1 MNTLPALTFGCAA
14 INGTSMSTLSTLEE
28 PASGRLTIQRQPQV
42 GSIPIENPPR
52 FAWIP
57 DIDSGARYA
66 LRLRP
71 LTDGAD
77 SEFIANN
84 LALNFYT
91 PDRTFASGRYAW
103 SYALWSAARNEL
115 CSAWSSEHEFTIAD
129 DAVPA
134 PGMRHADRYAECN
147 LQHPRLWLDPHEADV
162 LGRKVKADSNHIRW
176 NDFYETDVRPWID
189 RVPIA
194 EPLAYPNNKR
204 TPALWRKMYI
214 DCQEILYAVR
224 HLSVAA
230 KVLQDAALLSQAR
243 RWLLHTARFDV
254 NGPTSRA
261 YNDEAAFRIAAALA
275 WGYDWLYNDLQEDER
290 MEVRAALATRLEE
303 VAAHVIDHA
312 RIHLFPYDSH
322 AVRSVASVMVPAC
335 IALLGEHP
343 RAQEW
348 LDFSIDYYDTL
359 YSPWGGKDGGWAE
372 GPHYWTTAMAYLID
386 AGNLLRKFAKHD
398 IYGRPFFQ
406 KTGEFPL
413 YTKAPDTTRSCFG
426 DDSTLGDLPSLKV
439 GYNIRHF
446 AAVTGDGHL
455 QWYFDQICRLAKGTE
470 GEFYNYGWWSFAF
483 DELQYQHDW
492 PAVKAVE
499 PRDLPL
505 MRHFADVGWV
515 AIQRQMHDPDEHLQF
530 GTKCSQY
537 GSISHSH
544 GDQGAFLLF
553 AYGEEL
559 AIQSGYYIGF
569 GTTMHR
575 NWRRLTKSKNAIL
588 IDGRGQYAGT
598 DKSLQIQSAGKVLEA
613 VEHADS
619 TVFISVD
626 PSQAYRNEIPYLKSY
641 RRDFHLVRGKHLV
654 VVDEVELEQAGQLQ
668 WLMQLM
674 TSPQLGQSSFRY
686 EGERG
691 GVTGEFLYCSSGPV
705 TLTTLEG
712 FDDVDPAELAGL
724 APHHRLVAT
733 TPRATSHTLV
743 TLLSPYRKGRSER
756 LHHFIY
762 DQGFATHIYLQDSLD
777 RSYSI
782 TLAKRF

>member
-1 MNTLPALTFGCAA
+1 
-14 INGTSMSTLSTLEE
+14 MSTLITLEA
-28 PASGRLTIQRQPQV
+28 PVSGRLTIQRQP
-42 GSIPIENPPR
+42 SIGAISTENPPR

-66 LRLRP
+66 VQLRAL
-71 LTDGAD
+71 DGDAKREVI
-77 SEFIANN
+77 STNVR
-84 LALNFYT
+84 LNFYT
-91 PDRTFASGRYAW
+91 PDRVFAAGRYVW
-103 SYALWSAARNEL
+103 SYALWSATENKQA
-115 CSAWSSEHEFTIAD
+115 STWSEEYEFTIPD
-129 DAVPA
+129 DAVNA
-134 PGMRHADRYAECN
+134 AGMRHADRYANCD
-147 LQHPRLWLDPHEADV
+147 LQHPRLWLNNDEVAA
-162 LGRKVKADSNHIRW
+162 LGKAVKANPMHNSWDK
-176 NDFYETDVRPWID
+176 FFETDVRPWID
-189 RVPIA
+189 RAPIA
-194 EPLAYPNNKR
+194 EPLPYPNNKR

-230 KVLQDAALLSQAR
+230 KVLQDAELLALAR
-243 RWLLHTARFDV
+243 KWLLHVARFDV
-254 NGPTSRA
+254 KGPTSRA
-261 YNDEAAFRIAAALA
+261 YNDEAAFRIAGALA

-290 MEVRAALATRLEE
+290 NEVRAALAIRLEE
-303 VAAHVIDHA
+303 VAIHVIDHA

-398 IYGRPFFQ
+398 IYQRPFFQ
-406 KTGEFPL
+406 KTGQFPL
-413 YTKAPDTTRSCFG
+413 YTKAPDTTRCCFG

-483 DELQYQHDW
+483 DELQYHHDW

-499 PRDLPL
+499 PSNLPL
-505 MRHFADVGWV
+505 MLHFKDIGWV
-515 AIQRQMHDPDEHLQF
+515 AVQRDMHDPDEHLQF

-553 AYGEEL
+553 AHGEEL

-588 IDGRGQYAGT
+588 IDGHGQYAGT
-598 DKSLQIQSAGKVLEA
+598 DKSLQIQSAGNVLEA
-613 VEHADS
+613 CENKDS

-626 PSQAYRNEIPYLKSY
+626 PSQAYRHDVQYLKSY
-641 RRDFHLVRGKHLV
+641 RRDFHLIRGKHLV
-654 VVDEVELEQAGQLQ
+654 VVDEVELEREGQIQ
-668 WLMQLM
+668 WLMHLIKA
-674 TSPQLGQSSFRY
+674 PQLGQSSFRY

-691 GVTGEFLYCSSGPV
+691 GVTGEFLFSSTGPV
-705 TLTTLEG
+705 MLSTIEG
-712 FDDVDPAELAGL
+712 FDDVDPAELVGL
-724 APHHRLVAT
+724 APHHRVVAT
-733 TPRATSHTLV
+733 TPRAKSHTLV
-743 TLLSPYRKGRSER
+743 TLLSPYKKGRSER
-756 LHHFIY
+756 LHHFID
-762 DQGFATHIYLQDSLD
+762 DQGFATHVYFQDSLD

-782 TLAKRF
+782 TLPKRF